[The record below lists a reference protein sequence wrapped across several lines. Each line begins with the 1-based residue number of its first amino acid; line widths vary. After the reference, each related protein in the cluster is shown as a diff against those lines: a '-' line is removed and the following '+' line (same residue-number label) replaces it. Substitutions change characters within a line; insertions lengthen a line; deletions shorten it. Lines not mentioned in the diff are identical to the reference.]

1 MSFPSEPSVRAQV
14 LCVFRRW
21 DVAVGVAL
29 EGGSEILLV
38 VGVVY
43 AVLGLVSGEAVH
55 RAVGGE
61 REDGGGRDLV
71 EVLGSRVSVVEA
83 DQVLGSSAV
92 RRHGGEGATG
102 RTRVLVDGIHHVRGP
117 VLIHVV
123 WKKVR
128 DVSHDSGCCSAKL
141 KKYQVKFEEVA

>member
-1 MSFPSEPSVRAQV
+1 M
-14 LCVFRRW
+14 
-21 DVAVGVAL
+21 AVGVAL

-43 AVLGLVSGEAVH
+43 AVLRLVSGEAVH

-71 EVLGSRVSVVEA
+71 EVLGSRASVVEA
-83 DQVLGSSAV
+83 DQVLGSTAV
-92 RRHGGEGATG
+92 WRHDGWGPAG

-123 WKKVR
+123 WEEVR
-128 DVSHDSGCCSAKL
+128 DVSYDSGRCSAKH
-141 KKYQVKFEEVA
+141 VKLEEVA